1 MNKNTL
7 QKSMRRLLLAVVAL
21 WTTMPVWAEEA
32 TVASPDGRIVVTLV
46 CDKGQAT
53 YSVCYDGRP
62 MLEPS
67 ALGLVT
73 NIGDFTAGLT
83 VKGVQHDRVSR
94 HYTMQGTKAAE
105 ADYEANSLLVEM
117 ANGSGGL
124 MSLRFQVSNRD
135 VAFRYELP
143 RQKVEGKDMK
153 RAVVQSEATSFR
165 LPDGT
170 TTFLS
175 PQIGPGT
182 GWEQT
187 KPSYEEEYGA
197 DTPMGA
203 ASRYGQGYVF
213 PALFHVGGAAA
224 QPTATQKQGR
234 QKSVQQGAGRQDEG
248 WVLISETGVTSGYCG
263 SHLSDFSEATG
274 YTIAYPHAGEN
285 NGLGTPYAGIPLP
298 GTTPWRTVTVGQTLH
313 PIVETT
319 VSYDVVEPLYQP
331 STDYR
336 PGRYT
341 WSWLIWQDKS
351 INYNDQV
358 KFIDLAAEMGFEYCL
373 VDNWWDTQIGRD
385 RVAELSRYAQQKGVH
400 LLLWYNSNGCWN
412 DAPQGPRNC
421 MNTSIARE
429 REMQWLESIGVKGI
443 KVDFFGGD
451 KQETMQLYEDILSD
465 ANRHGLQVVF
475 HGCTLPRGWEKMY
488 PNFVA
493 SEAVLASENV
503 YFNDHAAGREPFELT
518 LHPYCRNATA
528 SMDWG
533 GIIMNRYMSPD
544 NKSRHQ
550 RVTTDIFELA
560 SGIVMQTPV
569 QCVAIQP
576 NNLQE
581 LPQFELDFLRQLP
594 TTWQQTRY
602 IDGYPGRSV
611 VLARQSAEGKW
622 YAAGLNGT
630 AEEQTLSLQLPMFA
644 GQTVSLYIDK
654 PKKARDKQGAPAL
667 QSTPTLTTLKVG
679 KQGEAKVTMQPNGG
693 FIVF

>member
-7 QKSMRRLLLAVVAL
+7 QKSTRRLLLAVVAL
-21 WTTMPVWAEEA
+21 WATMPVWAEEA

-62 MLEPS
+62 MLMPS

-73 NIGDFTAGLT
+73 SIGDFTAGLT

-105 ADYEANSLLVEM
+105 ADYEANSLLVEL

-197 DTPMGA
+197 DTPMGV

-224 QPTATQKQGR
+224 QSTATQKQGR

-248 WVLISETGVTSGYCG
+248 WVLISETGVSSSYCG

-298 GTTPWRTVTVGQTLH
+298 GTTPWRTVTVGQTLLQALDDLLLAAKDH
-313 PIVETT
+313 EGVDGTLVELDRT
-319 VSYDVVEPLYQP
+319 VAVGSNGLEVGLVVLDARHDKALEGAVTRKLDPLGLVIAAGVAAQVRRELDGAALLALASVELALGHTVVELL
-331 STDYR
+331 D
-336 PGRYT
+336 
-341 WSWLIWQDKS
+341 
-351 INYNDQV
+351 
-358 KFIDLAAEMGFEYCL
+358 
-373 VDNWWDTQIGRD
+373 D
-385 RVAELSRYAQQKGVH
+385 RLH
-400 LLLWYNSNGCWN
+400 
-412 DAPQGPRNC
+412 
-421 MNTSIARE
+421 I
-429 REMQWLESIGVKGI
+429 LE
-443 KVDFFGGD
+443 
-451 KQETMQLYEDILSD
+451 Q
-465 ANRHGLQVVF
+465 RHGYLLF
-475 HGCTLPRGWEKMY
+475 C
-488 PNFVA
+488 
-493 SEAVLASENV
+493 
-503 YFNDHAAGREPFELT
+503 
-518 LHPYCRNATA
+518 ATA
-528 SMDWG
+528 
-533 GIIMNRYMSPD
+533 
-544 NKSRHQ
+544 
-550 RVTTDIFELA
+550 
-560 SGIVMQTPV
+560 
-569 QCVAIQP
+569 
-576 NNLQE
+576 
-581 LPQFELDFLRQLP
+581 P
-594 TTWQQTRY
+594 TRAC
-602 IDGYPGRSV
+602 G
-611 VLARQSAEGKW
+611 
-622 YAAGLNGT
+622 
-630 AEEQTLSLQLPMFA
+630 
-644 GQTVSLYIDK
+644 
-654 PKKARDKQGAPAL
+654 
-667 QSTPTLTTLKVG
+667 
-679 KQGEAKVTMQPNGG
+679 
-693 FIVF
+693 